1 LGNILGVGGRGT
13 DPVAG
18 LLGQFV
24 HPDLSDRHVVTDL
37 LQHLTGHVAVGVLGR
52 DPESR
57 IEDVADLGNLRKWL
71 GQTMHLVA
79 AAQLKEPVAFQNRWL
94 EKTTVLSSLGFVS
107 ERLVHPTWLLLRFR
121 RGCPTEQRA
130 SGAPNQCEEYGLIV
144 KDDVLLVT
152 TGRGTLDRVI
162 ETASGNTTN
171 FHGLTREPLAISVLE
186 HGAMLAGVYFSFDG
200 LLRNL
205 RGANLPGGTT
215 RHLAQ
220 LYEIA
225 LTLQTTDGDAS
236 GQFLLTR

>member
-1 LGNILGVGGRGT
+1 
-13 DPVAG
+13 
-18 LLGQFV
+18 
-24 HPDLSDRHVVTDL
+24 
-37 LQHLTGHVAVGVLGR
+37 
-52 DPESR
+52 
-57 IEDVADLGNLRKWL
+57 
-71 GQTMHLVA
+71 M
-79 AAQLKEPVAFQNRWL
+79 
-94 EKTTVLSSLGFVS
+94 
-107 ERLVHPTWLLLRFR
+107 
-121 RGCPTEQRA
+121 
-130 SGAPNQCEEYGLIV
+130 
-144 KDDVLLVT
+144 VT

-162 ETASGNTTN
+162 ETASGNATN
-171 FHGLTREPLAISVLE
+171 FHGLTREPLALSVLE